1 MTQQGLTEEFY
12 RHVAEYR
19 TADYSEQERL
29 AIEYAERF
37 VLDHTRIDDDF
48 FIRLRESFTDA
59 EILDLTICV
68 ATFLGLGRL
77 LRVLGIDETCQVDVS
92 PTTRPVPPG
101 PAS

>member
-1 MTQQGLTEEFY
+1 VTQQGLTEDFY
-12 RHVAEYR
+12 RHVADKHGY
-19 TADYSEQERL
+19 DYSEQEGL

-48 FIRLRESFTDA
+48 FARLRACFTDA

-77 LRVLGIDETCQVDVS
+77 LRVLGIDETCQVDI
-92 PTTRPVPPG
+92 
-101 PAS
+101 